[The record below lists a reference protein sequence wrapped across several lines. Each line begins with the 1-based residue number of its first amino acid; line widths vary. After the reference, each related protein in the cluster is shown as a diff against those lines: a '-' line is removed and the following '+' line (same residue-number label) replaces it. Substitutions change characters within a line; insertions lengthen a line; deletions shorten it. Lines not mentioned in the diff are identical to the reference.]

1 MDELAPFDWMVIGM
15 ALDKFIDTLHAAVLK
30 ADKEGWRDAKEQ
42 DRVLTYLHLAKQT
55 NVKLRDIARRSP
67 A

>member
-55 NVKLRDIARRSP
+55 NAKLRDIARRSP